1 MNTKRIAAG
10 GLVAGTCALAGALG
24 GIAEGSAATKSHAKI
39 HSAVQ
44 TTTSTSGT
52 ASGGPG
58 GGPPAG
64 FGGGPGGGGPGGG
77 GPGGGGPSIHSV
89 SVQLNQART
98 GYVTV
103 TSDSGTI
110 KSVDTTDDTVT
121 VVEGLSSSPYS
132 TATLS
137 VPSGATIQLDGET
150 STLGALATGDH
161 VDVSSSSDG
170 TTTVFATDSS
180 FSPGQGRGG
189 PGGGWQGGP
198 PSGSSTSTTTTSSST
213 TS

>member
-10 GLVAGTCALAGALG
+10 GLVAGTCALVGALG
-24 GIAEGSAATKSHAKI
+24 GIAEGSAATKSHAKV
-39 HSAVQ
+39 HSTVQ
-44 TTTSTSGT
+44 TTSSTSGT
-52 ASGGPG
+52 PSGGPG
-58 GGPPAG
+58 GGPPGGPGGG
-64 FGGGPGGGGPGGG
+64 FGPGGGGPG
-77 GPGGGGPSIHSV
+77 IHSV

-110 KSVDTTDDTVT
+110 QSVDPTGDTVT
-121 VVEGLSSSPYS
+121 VVEGLSSSPYA

-137 VPSGATIQLDGET
+137 VPSGATIQLDGKT
-150 STLGALATGDH
+150 STLSALAAGDH
-161 VDVSSSSDG
+161 VTVSSSSDG

-180 FSPGQGRGG
+180 FTPGQGQGGHGG

-198 PSGSSTSTTTTSSST
+198 PSGPSTSTSTTSTST